1 LGRHLDV
8 RVINVGVIQIEI
20 NIFSFAQAIEKVEV
34 RTLALHLQLDGLKA
48 LLGPLLYLIF

>member
-1 LGRHLDV
+1 MDV